1 MERSPVLTESRA
13 SHAHPAPESSEA
25 KAVILRELEKILE
38 SPPFRGSSRRK
49 EFLSYVVRHS
59 LEGHHELLKER
70 IIGTEVFH
78 RDADYATGDDPVVRV
93 QAGEVRRRLEQYYY
107 SAPDVPVR
115 IEIPT
120 GSYSPVF
127 HWNGAASQTTSSSF
141 EDKSPEKGKSKL
153 ISRQLWWSIAGLCI
167 IAVIAYAAVQW
178 NARHKAAF
186 QQFWAPLFSTQQP
199 ALICLAQ
206 GVTYRPSEGLY
217 DRYAKTHPGTY
228 QTEVERSTIPLPM
241 DSKEK
246 ISWGDLEFESGYGV
260 ALGDVSAALKFST
273 LLGRLGK
280 TNQARIGPN
289 YSFEDLRNSPAIVIG
304 AFNNRWTIDMLSNLR
319 FAFLIENG
327 EYKIREQLPGGRTW
341 VSVYSKTH
349 QLEEDYGIVARLLG
363 SKTGQFTVAAAG
375 LRDTGTEAAAELASN
390 PELLTAAIHNAPHG
404 WQSMNMEII
413 FKTSVTDSRPGPP
426 QIVAIYCW

>member
-1 MERSPVLTESRA
+1 MLIENQA
-13 SHAHPAPESSEA
+13 SHAHLTPETTEA
-25 KAVILRELEKILE
+25 KAVVVRELEKILE

-59 LEGHHELLKER
+59 LEGHHDRLKER
-70 IIGTEVFH
+70 TIGTEVFH

-107 SAPDVPVR
+107 TAPDVPVR

-127 HWNGAASQTTSSSF
+127 HWTGTASQTPTSF
-141 EDKSPEKGKSKL
+141 ESEPAEKGKSKL
-153 ISRQLWWSIAGLCI
+153 INRRWWWSIAGLCVV
-167 IAVIAYAAVQW
+167 AAIAYTAVQ
-178 NARHKAAF
+178 RSSHHKTAF
-186 QQFWAPLFSTQQP
+186 QQFWDPVFSTQQP

-217 DRYAKTHPGTY
+217 DRYANTHPGTY
-228 QTEVERSTIPLPM
+228 QTEVERFTIPLPM
-241 DSKEK
+241 DPKEK
-246 ISWGDLEFESGYGV
+246 ISWGDLEFEEGYGV

-319 FAFLIENG
+319 FAFVIENG
-327 EYKIREQLPGGRTW
+327 EYKIREQVPGGRTW

-349 QLEEDYGIVARLLG
+349 KLEKDYGIVARLLG

-375 LRDTGTEAAAELASN
+375 LRDSGTEAAAELASN
-390 PELLTAAIHNAPHG
+390 SELLTAAIRNAPNG
-404 WQSMNMEII
+404 WQNKNVEII
-413 FKTSVTDSRPGPP
+413 CETSLTDSIPGPP
-426 QIVAIYCW
+426 QIVAIYWW

>member
-1 MERSPVLTESRA
+1 MDAPPVLIESQV
-13 SHAHPAPESSEA
+13 SHACTSLESDEA

-49 EFLSYVVRHS
+49 EFLSYVVHHS
-59 LEGHHELLKER
+59 LEGRHELLKER

-107 SAPDVPVR
+107 SAPDVLVR

-127 HWNGAASQTTSSSF
+127 HWTATAPQTQPTSS
-141 EDKSPEKGKSKL
+141 EGKPAEKAKSKL
-153 ISRQLWWSIAGLCI
+153 ISRRWWWSIAGLCI
-167 IAVIAYAAVQW
+167 IAALFYTAVQW
-178 NARHKAAF
+178 SSRQETAF
-186 QQFWAPLFSTQQP
+186 QQFWDPLFSTQQP

-217 DRYAKTHPGTY
+217 DRYANTHPGTY

-241 DSKEK
+241 DPKEK
-246 ISWGDLEFESGYGV
+246 ILWGDMEFEEGYGV
-260 ALGDVSAALKFST
+260 AVGDVSAALKFST
-273 LLGRLGK
+273 LLGHLGK
-280 TNQARIGPN
+280 TNQARIGRN

-319 FAFLIENG
+319 FAFVIENG
-327 EYKIREQLPGGRTW
+327 EYKIREQVPGGRAW
-341 VSVYSKTH
+341 ASVYSKAH
-349 QLEEDYGIVARLLG
+349 KLEEDYGIVARLLG

-375 LRDTGTEAAAELASN
+375 LRDSGTEAAAELASN
-390 PELLTAAIHNAPHG
+390 PEFLTAAIRNAPNG
-404 WQSMNMEII
+404 WQNKNVEII
-413 FKTSVTDSRPGPP
+413 FKTSLTDSIPGPP
-426 QIVAIYCW
+426 QIVAIYYW